1 MKCPQCKNGKMSISV
16 SVYGKPKESD
26 TVSEIDCVHCHG
38 TGEVSEEE
46 NEAIEFEKN
55 LWCECGNKNDVVDY
69 YEDGEHPEL
78 HKHHYRC
85 RNCKGVVQIG

>member
-1 MKCPQCKNGKMSISV
+1 MKCPQCENGKMNL
-16 SVYGKPKESD
+16 
-26 TVSEIDCVHCHG
+26 TVEVWGQPEKTEHTQITCIHCKG

-55 LWCECGNKNDVVDY
+55 MWCECGNKNDVADY

-85 RNCKGVVQIG
+85 RNCQGVVQIG